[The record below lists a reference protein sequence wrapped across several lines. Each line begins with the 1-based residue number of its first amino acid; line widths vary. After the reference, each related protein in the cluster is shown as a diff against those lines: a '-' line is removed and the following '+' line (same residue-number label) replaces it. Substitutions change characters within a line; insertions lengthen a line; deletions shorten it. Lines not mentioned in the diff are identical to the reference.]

1 MKLKIISCKTLKEYL
16 GRKDVLLLDLR
27 EKSAYDAT
35 HYAGAVWA
43 DWENL
48 EKEVDRLLASAE
60 EPIQWIILYCDHG
73 NISLVSARDL
83 AKHGYQVM
91 SLGGGYEYCSTNN
104 RNQNQNPY
112 RSSSPSFRP

>member
-1 MKLKIISCKTLKEYL
+1 MKWRLPMKLKIISCKTLKNYL

-48 EKEVDRLLASAE
+48 EKEVDRLLSAAE

-83 AKHGYQVM
+83 AKHGYRVM

-104 RNQNQNPY
+104 APQNWNPK
-112 RSSSPSFRP
+112 